1 LERYSAI
8 SSARPLPFICF
19 CHTWCMLYACQCV
32 SVWYR
37 ILMVVCCEQVRM
49 VVQAEQETLRV
60 YERQSRVS
68 GGTPLS
74 ACSLLDTATTASR
87 LMIPDNT
94 PGGRGDCDR
103 MMHDIREKFNKLRV
117 SSTLCVMFTY
127 LKTSFMLSGLVYI
140 WLAMCLRS
148 PQTASI
154 SLSVR
159 PPCGGCG
166 LRAEAGD
173 CREIFV
179 RIHAHRSLYD
189 LL

>member
-1 LERYSAI
+1 
-8 SSARPLPFICF
+8 
-19 CHTWCMLYACQCV
+19 
-32 SVWYR
+32 
-37 ILMVVCCEQVRM
+37 M

-68 GGTPLS
+68 GGTALS

-127 LKTSFMLSGLVYI
+127 LKTSFMLSGLVTARCT
-140 WLAMCLRS
+140 LVQSAVLRS
-148 PQTASI
+148 HVVC
-154 SLSVR
+154 LSVR
-159 PPCGGCG
+159 
-166 LRAEAGD
+166 L
-173 CREIFV
+173 
-179 RIHAHRSLYD
+179 
-189 LL
+189 